1 MKPQLII
8 FAVLIAGFIAYN
20 IFFQSQDD
28 RTTTVINI
36 VFASL
41 LFGYIAFMAYSLL
54 KKMKK

>member
-20 IFFQSQDD
+20 FFFQSHDD
-28 RTTTVINI
+28 RTNTMINI

-41 LFGYIAFMAYSLL
+41 LFGYIAFMAYSVL

>member
-20 IFFQSQDD
+20 FFFQSEDN
-28 RTTTVINI
+28 RTNTVINI

-41 LFGYIAFMAYSLL
+41 LFGYIAFMAYALL